1 MTSKLRPIWPVL
13 TLFVSGGLL
22 AGAHAFET
30 FGGLTPCALCLQ
42 QREWHWGVVAVSIA
56 AIVVTR
62 MRPAWTRWAIVIIG
76 LVLLGAAAMALY
88 HVGVEQKLWVAQC
101 DAGAIDPSTLILTD
115 LPDGPLHPPRCD
127 DIAWQM
133 FGISMAG
140 YNAIIS
146 LALALASF
154 WVGITG
160 KREP

>member
-1 MTSKLRPIWPVL
+1 MISKLRPIWPVL
-13 TLFVSGGLL
+13 TLLVSGSLL

-30 FGGLTPCALCLQ
+30 FGDLTPCALCLN

-56 AIVVTR
+56 AIIVTR

-76 LVLLGAAAMALY
+76 LVLLGAAATALY

-101 DAGAIDPSTLILTD
+101 DVGGAIDPSTLTFDD
-115 LPDGPLHPPRCD
+115 LGENLHPPRCD
-127 DIAWQM
+127 EIAWQM

-146 LALALASF
+146 LLLALASF
-154 WVGITG
+154 WVAIAG
-160 KREP
+160 KREQ